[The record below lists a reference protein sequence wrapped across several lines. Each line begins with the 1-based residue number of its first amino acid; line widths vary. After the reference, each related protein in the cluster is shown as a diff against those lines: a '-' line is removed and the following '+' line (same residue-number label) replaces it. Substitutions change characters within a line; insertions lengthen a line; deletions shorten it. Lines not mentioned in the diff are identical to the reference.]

1 MKILLVAEEAAGIH
15 ALRALVRQG
24 RDVVAVLTAS
34 EPSGPTVA
42 AVAVEHGVTVLPS
55 TKVMEP
61 EFAGWIREQEID
73 LLVNIHSLYIIHAEV
88 VCAPRIGSFNL
99 HPGPLPHYAG
109 LNAPSWAIYLGEE
122 RHAVTV
128 HWMNGAVDT
137 GPVAYSSSFEIS
149 QDDTGLSVSL
159 ECVKRG
165 LPLVSR
171 LVEVAATDPSSIP
184 AKKQNPAGRRY
195 FGREVPQGGNVRWG
209 EPARRVVDFVR
220 ACDYGPFPSPW
231 GTPTAR
237 LGRRPVGV
245 TRASPTGEASSES
258 PGTVARSEE
267 DGVRVACA
275 DQWIR
280 VTRISVDSKP
290 VAPAAV
296 LEPGMVLGD
305 GD

>member
-1 MKILLVAEEAAGIH
+1 MKILLVAEEAAGLH
-15 ALRALVRQG
+15 ALRALLRNG

-42 AVAVEHGVTVLPS
+42 AAADEHGLTVLPS
-55 TKVMEP
+55 TRVKDP
-61 EFAGWIREQEID
+61 EFASWMREQEID
-73 LLVNIHSLYIIHAEV
+73 LLLNIHSLYVVHADV
-88 VCAPRIGSFNL
+88 VRAPRIGSFNL

-109 LNAPSWAIYLGEE
+109 LNAPSWAIYSGED

-128 HWMNGAVDT
+128 HWMNGGVDT

-149 QDDTGLSVSL
+149 PEDTGLSLSL

-171 LVEVAATDPSSIP
+171 LVEVAATDPSCIP
-184 AKKQNPAGRRY
+184 AKEQDPAARRY
-195 FGREVPQGGNVRWG
+195 FGREVPQGGHVRWG

-245 TRASPTGEASSES
+245 TRASPTGEASSEP
-258 PGTVARSEE
+258 PGTVARS
-267 DGVRVACA
+267 DGDSVRVACA
-275 DQWIR
+275 DEWIQ
-280 VTRISVDSKP
+280 VTRISVDAEP

-296 LEPGMVLGD
+296 LEPGMVLAD